1 MPWWAWLLMAIALTL
16 FALSL
21 GVVVL
26 WRSARRDSER
36 SALGKRIIALP
47 WRAKLTLLR
56 RLFKDRRVPRWVK
69 VLLPAL
75 AVYLALPLD
84 LIPDFVPVIGYL
96 DDLLVVLLVVSILL
110 RAVPVAVVEDNLDS
124 LERGKG

>member
-1 MPWWAWLLMAIALTL
+1 MPWWAWLLMTVALTL
-16 FALSL
+16 LALSL
-21 GVVVL
+21 GVVAL

-36 SALGKRIIALP
+36 SALGKRIIALA

-56 RLFKDRRVPRWVK
+56 RLFKDRRVPVWAK

-84 LIPDFVPVIGYL
+84 LIPDFIPVIGYL

-110 RAVPVAVVEDNLDS
+110 RAVPVAVVEENLDS
-124 LERGKG
+124 LERGEG

>member
-1 MPWWAWLLMAIALTL
+1 MPWWAWLLMTVALIL
-16 FALSL
+16 LALSL
-21 GVVVL
+21 GMVAL

-56 RLFKDRRVPRWVK
+56 RLFKDRRVPGWAK

-75 AVYLALPLD
+75 AVYLALPID
-84 LIPDFVPVIGYL
+84 LIPDFIPIIGYL
-96 DDLLVVLLVVSILL
+96 DDLLVVLLVMSILL

-124 LERGKG
+124 LERGEG

>member
-1 MPWWAWLLMAIALTL
+1 MPWWAWLLMAVALTL

-21 GVVVL
+21 GVVAL

-36 SALGKRIIALP
+36 SALAKRIIALP
-47 WRAKLTLLR
+47 WRAKLTLIR
-56 RLFKDRRVPRWVK
+56 RLFRDRRVPRCVK
-69 VLLPAL
+69 VLLLAL

-84 LIPDFVPVIGYL
+84 LIPDFIPVIGYL

-124 LERGKG
+124 LVRGEG

>member
-1 MPWWAWLLMAIALTL
+1 MPWWAWLLMATALAL
-16 FALSL
+16 LALSAGAL
-21 GVVVL
+21 VL
-26 WRSARRDSER
+26 WRSARRDGER
-36 SALGKRIIALP
+36 SALGKKIIALP

-56 RLFKDRRVPRWVK
+56 RLFKDRRVPGWAK
-69 VLLPAL
+69 ALLPAL

-84 LIPDFVPVIGYL
+84 LIPDFIPVIGYL

-124 LERGKG
+124 LERGEG

>member
-1 MPWWAWLLMAIALTL
+1 M
-16 FALSL
+16 
-21 GVVVL
+21 L

-56 RLFKDRRVPRWVK
+56 RLFKDRRVPGWAK

-84 LIPDFVPVIGYL
+84 LIPDFIPVIGYL

-124 LERGKG
+124 LERGEG